1 MKLSE
6 KILSLRTARGLSQGD
21 LAEKLEVSRQSVSKW
36 ETGQSTPDLDKIIKL
51 ADLFGV
57 SVDELVR
64 EGERPEPVKPEPVK
78 PEPQVVYVEEQTQSQ
93 HRGAFVF
100 GVLVEV
106 LALVLLV
113 IGLAGA
119 ASELLL
125 LGLIPLVAGLP
136 LLVARKYPWL
146 IFVWLLVGMSYLILN
161 PWTSSVSLVRALSGL
176 LGGCLRRVD
185 LIGVFRFGMLV
196 GVSAATWYT
205 LRKRK

>member
-64 EGERPEPVKPEPVK
+64 EGERPEPVK

-161 PWTSSVSLVRALSGL
+161 PWTSSVSLVSALSGL

>member
-64 EGERPEPVKPEPVK
+64 EGERPEPVK